1 AAVLSLL
8 IRDQYPDVICFAF
21 SPPGGLVSLSLSIYL
36 QEFVLSCFL
45 GMDVVARLGVINM
58 EKLKKDLLA
67 VIKNS
72 RLPKYK
78 ILSSGLLSMCC
89 GCLPVSDDA
98 LLDDTQTIKLSGS
111 VNSDWEHVTWT
122 GDKDSLAMFDG
133 ETEETDYLSRQSSV
147 KTMEPSGGFKDEKAH
162 LVNKVLRV
170 TTVAVAA
177 VVVTVKL
184 TANTTETMMILN
196 WRYQTRMLN
205 GEGNRRI
212 RSDVICLSITMHV
225 SS

>member
-1 AAVLSLL
+1 
-8 IRDQYPDVICFAF
+8 
-21 SPPGGLVSLSLSIYL
+21 
-36 QEFVLSCFL
+36 
-45 GMDVVARLGVINM
+45 M

-72 RLPKYK
+72 RLPKVNVTLYRILSPNNNTRILIKYILLYVLQYK

-147 KTMEPSGGFKDEKAH
+147 KTMGRENNH
-162 LVNKVLRV
+162 
-170 TTVAVAA
+170 
-177 VVVTVKL
+177 
-184 TANTTETMMILN
+184 I
-196 WRYQTRMLN
+196 
-205 GEGNRRI
+205 
-212 RSDVICLSITMHV
+212 
-225 SS
+225 